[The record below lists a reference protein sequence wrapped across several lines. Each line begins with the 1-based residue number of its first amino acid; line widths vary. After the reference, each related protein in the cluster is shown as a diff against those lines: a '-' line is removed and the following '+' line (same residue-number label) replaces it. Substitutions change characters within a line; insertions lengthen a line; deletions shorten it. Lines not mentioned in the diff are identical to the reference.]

1 MGFWHIYMGITGG
14 GDGEVSIAVVDGL
27 TIPAVPRGV
36 AIRAVPR
43 GVATEDVT

>member
-1 MGFWHIYMGITGG
+1 MGFWTLIFGIYGG

-43 GVATEDVT
+43 GVATEDVN